1 MESFQNANGGP
12 IVSALVKTISLNAK
26 YLSEVDGAI
35 GDGDHGVNM
44 DKGFTRFA
52 RIAAGQTLSMSQ
64 AFTLLGTT
72 LLTEIGGSMGPLYG
86 SFFKALG
93 RVSAKKD
100 QIDADCFLAM
110 LQAGA
115 ESITMIGEAKV
126 GDKTML
132 DSLIPGVEAFA
143 SAVARGS
150 SFDAALQE
158 MATAAERGM
167 TLTREMIARV
177 GRASRLGERSRGVQD
192 AGATSCFLIL
202 QSIGQSIKEL
212 LQA

>member
-1 MESFQNANGGP
+1 
-12 IVSALVKTISLNAK
+12 
-26 YLSEVDGAI
+26 
-35 GDGDHGVNM
+35 M

-52 RIAAGQTLSMSQ
+52 EIADGQALSMSQ

-100 QIDADCFLAM
+100 QIDAECFLAM
-110 LQAGA
+110 LRAGV
-115 ESITMIGEAKV
+115 ESITTIGEAKV

-132 DSLIPGVEAFA
+132 DALVPGAEAFA
-143 SAVARGS
+143 RSKSRGS
-150 SFDAALQE
+150 SFETALQE
-158 MATAAERGM
+158 MATAADHGA
-167 TLTREMIARV
+167 TLTREMIAKV

-192 AGATSCFLIL
+192 AGATSCSLIL
-202 QSIGQSIKEL
+202 QSINQSIREL
-212 LQA
+212 LR